1 MLSLLNYFYHKFIL
15 NIKINQMKKYLVLIS
30 FILICYHKLHS
41 QSIWTIGPMLHI
53 NINDKKLKCSYS
65 LEVAY
70 WNFNG
75 FPWSIDG
82 ALEFERKKFRLYTE
96 GQTGFGLGGI
106 SSGPVLEF
114 NKEDKKTYLGWQS
127 SVWGN
132 YYLGF
137 DIRYRKINGK
147 KFFGL
152 GTYLKTGFNGRDKNG
167 DKIKSSSNSYNDW
180 DD

>member
-1 MLSLLNYFYHKFIL
+1 
-15 NIKINQMKKYLVLIS
+15 MKKHILFLIIIFIS
-30 FILICYHKLHS
+30 FYELPA
-41 QSIWTIGPMLHI
+41 QSIWTIGPMLHL
-53 NINDKKLKCSYS
+53 NINDKKLNCVSYN

-82 ALEFERKKFRLYTE
+82 AIEFEKKKIRLYTE

-106 SSGPVLEF
+106 SSGSVLEF
-114 NKEDKKTYLGWQS
+114 NREDKKTYLGWQS

-147 KFFGL
+147 KYLCL
-152 GTYLKTGFNGRDKNG
+152 GTYLKTGFNSKDENG
-167 DKIKSSSNSYNDW
+167 DKIKSNSYDDW